1 MSWRGVRLRYRPA
14 GWGSTPKCARP
25 FEVSPSMAVPSTLAL
40 PLSGVRTPYSM
51 RKQVDL
57 PAPLAP
63 NRPVISPSRATK
75 DTSRTASMAP
85 KRLLKFAAS
94 ITPKRLRSW
103 CRTYHVHKKGRR
115 AVAFEAGRIELVRR
129 RCVQKLRHQPR
140 YTAGG
145 DLAVS
150 LAPQYQVPMARK
162 SASRACRIGG
172 GRPWFR
178 LSCQQQCP
186 YISCLHAF

>member
-1 MSWRGVRLRYRPA
+1 MS
-14 GWGSTPKCARP
+14 
-25 FEVSPSMAVPSTLAL
+25 MPSTHAL

-63 NRPVISPSRATK
+63 NMPVISPSRATK

-85 KRLLKFAAS
+85 KRLLKCEAS

-103 CRTYHVHKKGRR
+103 RR
-115 AVAFEAGRIELVRR
+115 ARHAHEERRRGVPLEAGRIELVRR
-129 RCVQKLRHQPR
+129 RCVQKLRHQLR
-140 YTAGG
+140 YAAGG

-150 LAPQYQVPMARK
+150 LTVQDQVPMAGK
-162 SASRACRIGG
+162 S
-172 GRPWFR
+172 
-178 LSCQQQCP
+178 
-186 YISCLHAF
+186 

>member
-1 MSWRGVRLRYRPA
+1 MSM
-14 GWGSTPKCARP
+14 
-25 FEVSPSMAVPSTLAL
+25 PSMQAR

-150 LAPQYQVPMARK
+150 LTAQYQVPMARK
-162 SASRACRIGG
+162 STGRAFRIGRRG
-172 GRPWFR
+172 HGIRLARQQQGRNIALRAVMMVCAASGARAPWFAR
-178 LSCQQQCP
+178 C
-186 YISCLHAF
+186 ISAGINEAWVEL